1 MVFPMMWALAVSPG
15 HLPGFVV
22 WETSSGDDSPTT
34 RWSGLFNALSCTSWF
49 FKEGSCSVSSLTT
62 SRKKQRLSPQVIFT
76 CDDLSLSCHRLSHY
90 LHFWVCVCE
99 RVWVCVCYRSMVTVR
114 SLSGWRPQCNT
125 RLWKSSFGTLETSG
139 ETTFPCWNKDKLSFL
154 LLILNVPHS
163 LMRAFAQSKL

>member
-1 MVFPMMWALAVSPG
+1 MWALDVSPG
-15 HLPGFVV
+15 RLPGFVV

-34 RWSGLFNALSCTSWF
+34 RWSGLFKALSCTSWF

-62 SRKKQRLSPQVIFT
+62 SRKKQSVSPQIIFT
-76 CDDLSLSCHRLSHY
+76 CTQTKSLSAL
-90 LHFWVCVCE
+90 LGVCVCV

-114 SLSGWRPQCNT
+114 NLSGWRPQCNT
-125 RLWKSSFGTLETSG
+125 CLWKSPFGTLETSG